1 MTAVT
6 IASIRGFAGPMT
18 GVDGELR
25 ETVVT
30 THAQATVAAFRW
42 CFADQIAE
50 HDGALETIDAWLSES
65 TTYDTVW
72 DPAFG
77 GIAAAV
83 ARVAAGASADGED
96 VDGLT
101 ATLLLRLAEC
111 GRRVGAALAFRAP
124 TGLRFARWILP
135 PSTAIAID
143 ATPGTLRILTHT
155 PHGTFVHAFDR
166 AGDAWDAVTFAHTPL
181 PVVEGTD
188 CLVWTPALASSLDDA
203 RLRAGATP
211 ASPAPLL
218 AGTAAAIARID
229 ALGDAYAGW
238 VRAVVRH
245 IVPLQPLAHAF
256 PAGAGHIGGDPGV
269 VGLVNHDRPLELAD
283 ALVQAASRAHIAI
296 ARRLDPL
303 VDGSDPAIESA
314 LADYHALA
322 NVAHFCHAAARN
334 ERNDPYLVLRLAHV
348 TSELQRLE
356 ATLRGSRAITP
367 AGLALI
373 EPLLGS
379 DRSTV

>member
-6 IASIRGFAGPMT
+6 IASIRGFAGPLT
-18 GVDGELR
+18 GVDSELR
-25 ETVVT
+25 DAVVT
-30 THAQATVAAFRW
+30 AHAQATVAAFRW

-50 HDGALETIDAWLSES
+50 HDGALEAIDAWLSDG
-65 TTYDTVW
+65 TTFDTAW

-77 GIAAAV
+77 SIAAAV
-83 ARVAAGASADGED
+83 ARAANGAPREDED
-96 VDGLT
+96 VDALT
-101 ATLLLRLAEC
+101 AALLLRLAEC

-124 TGLRFARWILP
+124 TAVRFGRWILP

-155 PHGTFVHAFDR
+155 PHGSFVHAFDR

-188 CLVWTPALASSLDDA
+188 WIVWTPALAASLDDA
-203 RLRAGATP
+203 GLRAGATL
-211 ASPAPLL
+211 ASPGPLL
-218 AGTAAAIARID
+218 AGAAAAIALID
-229 ALGDAYAGW
+229 ALGDAHAGW

-245 IVPLQPLAHAF
+245 IVPLQPVAHAF
-256 PAGAGHIGGDPGV
+256 PAGAGHLGSDPGV
-269 VGLVNHDRPLELAD
+269 VGLANHDRPLELAD
-283 ALVQAASRAHIAI
+283 ALVHAASRAHVAI

-314 LADYHALA
+314 LASYHALA
-322 NVAHFCHAAARN
+322 NVALFCRAAARSDRD
-334 ERNDPYLVLRLAHV
+334 EPYLVFRLAHV

-356 ATLRGSRAITP
+356 ATLRRSSAVTP

-373 EPLLGS
+373 EPLLAS
-379 DRSTV
+379 DHSTV